1 MRNYINKTFDK
12 VDDKKEIIDQI
23 YRVKTDIH
31 NLNSK
36 LDKLIEYYL
45 GEIKTNIVYTF
56 CNEMENGVIT
66 YEPKLRLET
75 LYKMLC
81 SYEYM
86 YNQNGWEEEQQKN
99 VTQLQK
105 DLIKNLINDDF

>member
-1 MRNYINKTFDK
+1 MRNYINKAYDK

-45 GEIKTNIVYTF
+45 GEIKTDIVDTF
-56 CNEMENGVIT
+56 CNGMENGVIT

-86 YNQNGWEEEQQKN
+86 YNQNGWEEEYQKQYG
-99 VTQLQK
+99 QLEK
-105 DLIKNLINDDF
+105 DLQNL